1 MNNCR
6 ISFCS
11 QRFFMPAKVRKI
23 KGNVEFTQVVEQI
36 DPFSGEPTGSSLPNS
51 LQKNGGL
58 IDFNK
63 SLDYKGGTLGKITI
77 ESSEKETDFIVKVKQ
92 DLDDNGKFSKDELIY
107 KGTIEDVEDAD
118 TLINFEGKI
127 KIKKQMNACN
137 WDLQKLSS
145 KDAGIP
151 VSCSTLDS
159 VLEFTELTLK
169 PVGGLAIKLPTYF
182 SNPDQIVEVEA
193 NVLPILG
200 S

>member
-1 MNNCR
+1 
-6 ISFCS
+6 
-11 QRFFMPAKVRKI
+11 MPAKLRKI

-51 LQKNGGL
+51 QQKNGAL

-63 SLDYKGGTLGKITI
+63 SLDYKGGTLGKITV
-77 ESSEKETDFIVKVKQ
+77 EKSGAGNDFLVKVKQ
-92 DLDDNGKFSKDELIY
+92 DLDDNGKFSKGELIY

-118 TLINFEGKI
+118 QLINFKGKI
-127 KIKKQMNACN
+127 KIKRQMNACN

-159 VLEFTELTLK
+159 VIEFTELALK
-169 PVGGLAIKLPTYF
+169 PFGESAIKLPIYF
-182 SNPDQIVEVEA
+182 SNPDQIIEVEA
-193 NVLPILG
+193 SDLPILG

>member
-1 MNNCR
+1 
-6 ISFCS
+6 
-11 QRFFMPAKVRKI
+11 MPAKVRKI

-36 DPFSGEPTGSSLPNS
+36 DPFSGEPTGSSLPNG

-63 SLDYKGGTLGKITI
+63 SLNYKGGTLGKITI
-77 ESSEKETDFIVKVKQ
+77 ETSETGNDFIVKVKQ

-107 KGTIEDVEDAD
+107 KGTIENAKDAD

-127 KIKKQMNACN
+127 KITRQMNACN

-145 KDAGIP
+145 KEAGIP

-159 VLEFTELTLK
+159 VVEFTELTLK
-169 PVGGLAIKLPTYF
+169 PVGGLAIKLPIYF

-193 NVLPILG
+193 NNLPILD